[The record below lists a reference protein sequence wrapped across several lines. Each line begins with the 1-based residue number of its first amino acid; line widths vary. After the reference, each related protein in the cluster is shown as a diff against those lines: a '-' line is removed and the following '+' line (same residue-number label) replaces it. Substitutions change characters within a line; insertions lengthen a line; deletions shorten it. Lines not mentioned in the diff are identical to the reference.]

1 VVVFGSV
8 EVSISLSHQCF
19 LVSFLWHFF
28 LTSIGRDRG
37 SMVRCRGIRVDS
49 SSIIGHI
56 SNIASIAISLVSNML
71 GTAIRKSNRVRSLSI
86 ASTITCLSSLEVGV
100 GVVISYS
107 IGVGVG
113 GGHIRVG
120 RGFISRGSMNNWG
133 MVSRGSVDNRG
144 MVSRGSVDNRSSVD
158 NRGMVSRGS
167 MDYRSSMDNRGMV
180 SWGSMV
186 DWSSMVSRSMSKN
199 SLCSMK
205 TVRRVSNSS
214 NSCSKSLGLSGAP
227 VFSLVWPGY

>member
-1 VVVFGSV
+1 MA
-8 EVSISLSHQCF
+8 VSAVLSLMGFLLCF
-19 LVSFLWHFF
+19 L

-37 SMVRCRGIRVDS
+37 SMVRCRGIWVDS
-49 SSIIGHI
+49 SSIIGDI

-71 GTAIRKSNRVRSLSI
+71 DTTIRKSNGIRSLSI
-86 ASTITCLSSLEVGV
+86 ASTITCLSSVEVGV

-144 MVSRGSVDNRSSVD
+144 MVSR
-158 NRGMVSRGS
+158 SR
-167 MDYRSSMDNRGMV
+167 MDNRGMV
-180 SWGSMV
+180 SWGRVV

-214 NSCSKSLGLSGAP
+214 NSCSKSLGLCGAP

>member
-1 VVVFGSV
+1 MA
-8 EVSISLSHQCF
+8 VSAVLSLMGFLLCF
-19 LVSFLWHFF
+19 L
-28 LTSIGRDRG
+28 LTSICRDRG
-37 SMVRCRGIRVDS
+37 SMVRCRGIWVDS
-49 SSIIGHI
+49 SSIIGDI

-71 GTAIRKSNRVRSLSI
+71 DTTIRKSNGIRSLSI
-86 ASTITCLSSLEVGV
+86 ASTITCFGSVEVGV

-133 MVSRGSVDNRG
+133 MVSRGGVDNRG

-158 NRGMVSRGS
+158 NRGMVS
-167 MDYRSSMDNRGMV
+167 
-180 SWGSMV
+180 WGSVV
-186 DWSSMVSRSMSKN
+186 DWGSMVSRSMSKD
-199 SLCSMK
+199 SLGSMK

-214 NSCSKSLGLSGAP
+214 NSSSKSLGLSGAS
-227 VFSLVWPGY
+227 VLSLVRLGY

>member
-37 SMVRCRGIRVDS
+37 SMVRCRGIWVDS
-49 SSIIGHI
+49 SSIIGDI

-71 GTAIRKSNRVRSLSI
+71 DTTIRKSNGIRSLSI
-86 ASTITCLSSLEVGV
+86 ASTITCFGSVEVGV
-100 GVVISYS
+100 GIVISYS

-113 GGHIRVG
+113 GGHIRV
-120 RGFISRGSMNNWG
+120 SRGSMHNRG
-133 MVSRGSVDNRG
+133 MVSWGSVDNRG
-144 MVSRGSVDNRSSVD
+144 MVSRSRMDN
-158 NRGMVSRGS
+158 
-167 MDYRSSMDNRGMV
+167 RSSMDNRGMV
-180 SWGSMV
+180 SWGSVV
-186 DWSSMVSRSMSKN
+186 DRGSMVSRSMSKD

-214 NSCSKSLGLSGAP
+214 NSSSKSLGLCGAP

>member
-1 VVVFGSV
+1 MA
-8 EVSISLSHQCF
+8 VSAVLSLMGFLLCF
-19 LVSFLWHFF
+19 L

-37 SMVRCRGIRVDS
+37 SMVRCRGIWVDS
-49 SSIIGHI
+49 SSIIGDI

-71 GTAIRKSNRVRSLSI
+71 DTTIRKSNGIRSLSI
-86 ASTITCLSSLEVGV
+86 ASTITCLSSVEVGV

-133 MVSRGSVDNRG
+133 MVSRGGVDNRG

-158 NRGMVSRGS
+158 NRGMVS
-167 MDYRSSMDNRGMV
+167 
-180 SWGSMV
+180 WGSVV
-186 DWSSMVSRSMSKN
+186 DWGSMVSRSMSKD

-214 NSCSKSLGLSGAP
+214 NSCSKSLGLCGAP

>member
-1 VVVFGSV
+1 MA
-8 EVSISLSHQCF
+8 VSAVLSLMGFLLCF
-19 LVSFLWHFF
+19 L

-37 SMVRCRGIRVDS
+37 SMVRCRGIWVDS
-49 SSIIGHI
+49 SSIIGDI

-71 GTAIRKSNRVRSLSI
+71 DTTIRKSNGIRSLSI
-86 ASTITCLSSLEVGV
+86 ASTITCLSSVEVGV

-133 MVSRGSVDNRG
+133 MVSRGSVDYRG

-158 NRGMVSRGS
+158 NRGMVS
-167 MDYRSSMDNRGMV
+167 
-180 SWGSMV
+180 WGSMV
-186 DWSSMVSRSMSKN
+186 DWGSMVSRSMSKN

-214 NSCSKSLGLSGAP
+214 NSCSKSLGLCGAP

>member
-1 VVVFGSV
+1 MA
-8 EVSISLSHQCF
+8 VSAVLSLMGFLLCF
-19 LVSFLWHFF
+19 L

-37 SMVRCRGIRVDS
+37 SMVRCRGIWVDS
-49 SSIIGHI
+49 SSIIGDI

-71 GTAIRKSNRVRSLSI
+71 DTTIRKSNGIRSLSI
-86 ASTITCLSSLEVGV
+86 ASTITCLSSVEVGV

-113 GGHIRVG
+113 GGHIRVS
-120 RGFISRGSMNNWG
+120 RGSISRGSMHNRG
-133 MVSRGSVDNRG
+133 MVSWGSVDNRG
-144 MVSRGSVDNRSSVD
+144 MVSRSRMDN
-158 NRGMVSRGS
+158 
-167 MDYRSSMDNRGMV
+167 RSSMDNRGMV
-180 SWGSMV
+180 SWGSVV
-186 DWSSMVSRSMSKN
+186 DRGSMVSRSMSKD

-214 NSCSKSLGLSGAP
+214 NSCSKSLGLCGAP

>member
-1 VVVFGSV
+1 
-8 EVSISLSHQCF
+8 
-19 LVSFLWHFF
+19 
-28 LTSIGRDRG
+28 
-37 SMVRCRGIRVDS
+37 
-49 SSIIGHI
+49 
-56 SNIASIAISLVSNML
+56 ML
-71 GTAIRKSNRVRSLSI
+71 DATIRKSNGIRSLSI
-86 ASTITCLSSLEVGV
+86 ASTITCFGSIEVGV

-120 RGFISRGSMNNWG
+120 RGSMNNWG

-144 MVSRGSVDNRSSVD
+144 MVSRGSVDNRGMVSWGSVD
-158 NRGMVSRGS
+158 N
-167 MDYRSSMDNRGMV
+167 RSSMDNRGMV

-186 DWSSMVSRSMSKN
+186 SRSMSKD

-214 NSCSKSLGLSGAP
+214 NSCSKSLGLCGAP
-227 VFSLVWPGY
+227 VFPLVWSGH

>member
-1 VVVFGSV
+1 
-8 EVSISLSHQCF
+8 

-37 SMVRCRGIRVDS
+37 SMVRCRGIWVDS
-49 SSIIGHI
+49 SSIIGDI

-71 GTAIRKSNRVRSLSI
+71 DTTIRKSNGIRSLSI
-86 ASTITCLSSLEVGV
+86 ASTITCLGSVEVGV

-120 RGFISRGSMNNWG
+120 RGFISRGSVDNRG
-133 MVSRGSVDNRG
+133 MVSRGRVDDGSSVDNRGMVSWGSVDNRG
-144 MVSRGSVDNRSSVD
+144 MVSRSRMDN
-158 NRGMVSRGS
+158 
-167 MDYRSSMDNRGMV
+167 RSSMDNRGMV
-180 SWGSMV
+180 SWGSVV
-186 DWSSMVSRSMSKN
+186 DRGSMVSRSMSKD
-199 SLCSMK
+199 SLGSMK

-214 NSCSKSLGLSGAP
+214 DSCSESLGLSGAS
-227 VFSLVWPGY
+227 VLSLVWPGH